1 MIRLAII
8 CFLIS
13 MIRSEECI
21 FNIND
26 VYELRQLFHD
36 SERRIEAATRG
47 QRGNAAI
54 VIGSARSGKS
64 TLINYLMGNA
74 LIAYNEKREI
84 KIKKA
89 NNNVRGPE
97 IGAGSVSVTT
107 IPTKWNSERSALQN
121 LDFWDTAGFEDNR
134 GEKEDIN
141 NAFHMYH
148 LTKKVDSLKLILV
161 ISYGEIT
168 SGNINQILTFLK
180 TVEGYFN
187 NTFKDIFPSISVI
200 ISKAPNKINND
211 YPVDSEFLNYNLNT
225 NLLSSP
231 ELDISEVSKEFVRHI
246 INNNQRVAFFRK
258 VKKVGRVT
266 SDIDDNI
273 IPAITNCDSIRKPS
287 HQDIGFT
294 FSVKSKLCLQR
305 TNDDLL
311 NMNDFTD
318 LTLKVNNRYIDNYND
333 LNRTLDKSVLLQ
345 KKSSFKQIYSRIN
358 ISSLDNSDA
367 KFKIKILEESDNI
380 VRDFITNKNL
390 ENKISLTEFIDS
402 IIMSGKIIRINIL
415 LEAIVKLLVDRTSF
429 LISSCELKENRI
441 DIDELNR
448 RQGEFETLQE
458 ERIKEMEERIRNEKK
473 PKKEEGFWRRFFRLY
488 AECARANPA
497 AAVRG

>member
-13 MIRSEECI
+13 MIRSEECV
-21 FNIND
+21 FNID
-26 VYELRQLFHD
+26 EVDELKQLFHD

-74 LIAYNEKREI
+74 LKAYRENGEI
-84 KIKKA
+84 KIRKA
-89 NNNVRGPE
+89 NENSPGPE

-107 IPTKWNSERSALQN
+107 IPTRWNSERSALQN

-161 ISYGEIT
+161 ISYNDIT
-168 SGNINQILTFLK
+168 SGNINQILTLLK

-187 NTFKDIFPSISVI
+187 NTFEDIFPSISVI
-200 ISKAPNKINND
+200 ISKAPNQINND
-211 YPVDSEFLNYNLNT
+211 YPVDSEFLNYKLNT

-231 ELDISEVSKEFVRHI
+231 ELDISEVSKGFVRHI

-294 FSVKSKLCLQR
+294 FSVNSKLCLQK

-311 NMNDFTD
+311 NMREFV
-318 LTLKVNNRYIDNYND
+318 TLQTKVNDWFKEKFDAWNKVADKNILRANGDN
-333 LNRTLDKSVLLQ
+333 LKIIFERTD
-345 KKSSFKQIYSRIN
+345 
-358 ISSLDNSDA
+358 ISSLNTSNA
-367 KFKIKILEESDNI
+367 KFKIEILENSDNTI
-380 VRDFITNKNL
+380 RNFIEGNNL
-390 ENKISLTEFIDS
+390 VNKISLTEFIDS
-402 IIMSGKIIRINIL
+402 IITTEKMIRINIA
-415 LEAIVKLLVDRTSF
+415 LEAIITTLYDRMMH
-429 LISSCELKENRI
+429 LISLCLLKINELTITEHEEKIRIEKELI
-441 DIDELNR
+441 
-448 RQGEFETLQE
+448 
-458 ERIKEMEERIRNEKK
+458 EKQKIYFKNKLAQLREK
-473 PKKEEGFWRRFFRLY
+473 PKEKSIWEIIIENLALSAQMDRR
-488 AECARANPA
+488 P
-497 AAVRG
+497 

>member
-1 MIRLAII
+1 
-8 CFLIS
+8 
-13 MIRSEECI
+13 
-21 FNIND
+21 
-26 VYELRQLFHD
+26 
-36 SERRIEAATRG
+36 
-47 QRGNAAI
+47 
-54 VIGSARSGKS
+54 
-64 TLINYLMGNA
+64 MGNA
-74 LIAYNEKREI
+74 LIAYKEKREI

-107 IPTKWNSERSALQN
+107 IPTRWSSERSALQN

-134 GEKEDIN
+134 GEKGDIN

-200 ISKAPNKINND
+200 ISKALFETDNGS
-211 YPVDSEFLNYNLNT
+211 PVNSEFLNYNFNR

-273 IPAITNCDSIRKPS
+273 IRAINNCDSIRKPS

-294 FSVKSKLCLQR
+294 FSVNSKLCLQR

-333 LNRTLDKSVLLQ
+333 LNRTLDRSVLLQ
-345 KKSSFKQIYSRIN
+345 KESSFQQIYSRMYS
-358 ISSLDNSDA
+358 SSLDNSDA

-402 IIMSGKIIRINIL
+402 IIMSGKIRRINIL
-415 LEAIVKLLVDRTSF
+415 LEAIVKILYDRLSI
-429 LISSCELKENRI
+429 LITLCKLKENTI
-441 DIDELNR
+441 NLN
-448 RQGEFETLQE
+448 EFENKIE
-458 ERIKEMEERIRNEKK
+458 EAKISINETVTNFKETIGKEKM
-473 PKKEEGFWRRFFRLY
+473 PEKEKGFWDRYHRVIVESSPFSMTL
-488 AECARANPA
+488 
-497 AAVRG
+497 

>member
-13 MIRSEECI
+13 MIRSEDCN

-36 SERRIEAATRG
+36 SERRMERATRG
-47 QRGNAAI
+47 QSGNAAI

-161 ISYGEIT
+161 ISYNDIT
-168 SGNINQILTFLK
+168 SGNINQILTLLK
-180 TVEGYFN
+180 TVGGYFN
-187 NTFKDIFPSISVI
+187 NTFEDIFPSISVI
-200 ISKAPNKINND
+200 ISKAPNQINNG
-211 YPVDSEFLNYNLNT
+211 YPVDSEFLNYKLNT
-225 NLLSSP
+225 NLLSSS
-231 ELDISEVSKEFVRHI
+231 ELDISEVSKDFVRHI

-273 IPAITNCDSIRKPS
+273 TQAINNCDSIRKPS

-318 LTLKVNNRYIDNYND
+318 LTSVVNKRYIENHND
-333 LNRTLDKSVLLQ
+333 LNRTLDRSVLLQ
-345 KKSSFKQIYSRIN
+345 KNSSFQQIYRRIN

-380 VRDFITNKNL
+380 IKDFITKKKL

-402 IIMSGKIIRINIL
+402 IIMSGKIKRINIL
-415 LEAIVKLLVDRTSF
+415 LEAIVEILYDRLSL
-429 LISSCELKENRI
+429 LISLCQLMLNNIDRVEFNRRMIELKRS
-441 DIDELNR
+441 
-448 RQGEFETLQE
+448 QE
-458 ERIKEMEERIRNEKK
+458 
-473 PKKEEGFWRRFFRLY
+473 
-488 AECARANPA
+488 
-497 AAVRG
+497 AAVRKLEEKIRNIEIPEKEKSIWETIWQYISGALSNPIVLG